1 MGTEVPPPEQCPKG
15 VPHPPVEG
23 CDSDIDNGFIR
34 PLVNRDAQVGALIPV
49 VVCVA
54 EDLD

>member
-1 MGTEVPPPEQCPKG
+1 MVSG
-15 VPHPPVEG
+15 PVEG
-23 CDSDIDNGFIR
+23 CDSDIDNGFTR
-34 PLVNRDAQVGALIPV
+34 PLVDRDAQVGALIPV